1 MINRTLARRLAQLES
16 CVAPND
22 VSQTYMRIH
31 SISPDGEL
39 VKTLELKIDS
49 SRAVNTQ
56 RRRSRLCKAVSR
68 LSHGGPVKGL
78 ET

>member
-39 VKTLELKIDS
+39 VKTLELK
-49 SRAVNTQ
+49 N
-56 RRRSRLCKAVSR
+56 
-68 LSHGGPVKGL
+68 
-78 ET
+78 